1 MSTPQ
6 ILDKGWNSV
15 DPSDAGWTYVSFAVQ
30 TLTAGGSL
38 TLPANGQERA
48 FVPLSGTA
56 DASAAGQTWTFG
68 GRPNVFA
75 GLGHCLY
82 LPRDTEVTLTAST
95 DLEIAIAEARL
106 PRSSRRSWSPLT
118 ISTSSSAAAATRP
131 GRSGA

>member
-6 ILDKGWNSV
+6 ILDRGWNSI
-15 DPSDAGWTYVSFAVQ
+15 DPSDAGWTYVSFAVRA
-30 TLTAGGSL
+30 LPAGESF

-56 DASAAGQTWTFG
+56 DASAGGQTWTFG

-75 GLGHCLY
+75 GLCHCLY

-95 DLEIAIAEARL
+95 DLEIAIAEA
-106 PRSSRRSWSPLT
+106 PATESSRRSWSPLT
-118 ISTSSSAAAATRP
+118 TSTSSSAAAATP
-131 GRSGA
+131 LGRSGA